1 MSNNNYDVSG
11 KVALVT
17 GSASGIGAATAR
29 LLARNGAAVVVAD
42 INGGG
47 GGEVVAAIEAAG
59 GRAVFAALDV
69 TSETAWDQAVG
80 LAVERFGGLHIV
92 LNGAGIEITAKI
104 SDTSLE
110 NFHKIMAVN
119 VDGVFLG
126 IKHTMP
132 AIRNSG
138 GGSIINISSIAGIR
152 GYTRQIAY
160 AGSKGAVRLMTKAA
174 AAEAAYY
181 AFNVR
186 VNSVHPGAI
195 DTPMV
200 QGMMAHHED
209 DKQKVVME
217 KMRQMHPLGRMG
229 QPFDIAN
236 AILFLA
242 FDASSFMTGSEV
254 VVDGGIT
261 AT

>member
-17 GSASGIGAATAR
+17 GGASGIGAETAR

-42 INGGG
+42 INGAG

-59 GRAVFAALDV
+59 GRAVFADLDV
-69 TSETAWDQAVG
+69 TSETAWDAAVG

-132 AIRNSG
+132 VIRDSG

-160 AGSKGAVRLMTKAA
+160 AGSKGAVRMMTKA

-181 AFNVR
+181 GFNVR

-200 QGMMAHHED
+200 QGMMAHHDGE
-209 DKQKVVME
+209 KQKVVME
-217 KMRQMHPLGRMG
+217 KMRRMHPLGRLTSPTPSCSWLPML
-229 QPFDIAN
+229 PV
-236 AILFLA
+236 
-242 FDASSFMTGSEV
+242 S
-254 VVDGGIT
+254 
-261 AT
+261 